1 MDNQIQS
8 LSNQIYNIKRKITDL
23 EYYNLMETLSL
34 IAKGGRAVGGALE
47 YVLPAFTTSSASSPP
62 TTTSPPPSSNKSSI
76 DSVCSCCCKEHHICL
91 C

>member
-23 EYYNLMETLSL
+23 EYYNLMETLSV
-34 IAKGGRAVGGALE
+34 IAKGGRPVGGALE
-47 YVLPAFTTSSASSPP
+47 YVLPPLTTSSAS
-62 TTTSPPPSSNKSSI
+62 SPPPSSNKSSL